1 MPLEQLWTLVLFA
14 FATTFSP
21 GPNNIMLMTSGANV
35 GFWRSL
41 PHMLGVVIGFSL
53 MVILVGLGLTGL
65 FTTYP
70 WLHQALKVTGMLYL
84 AYLAL
89 KIAVSKPKAAGV
101 TYRPMGFWAAAAF
114 QWVNPKGWTM
124 ALTAVSLYNPSATW
138 LALGLIALVFAGIN
152 LPSVCV
158 WTAAGSQLSQLL
170 SQPQWLRRFNLL
182 MAALLLW
189 SIVPLL

>member
-65 FTTYP
+65 FTAYP
-70 WLHQALKVTGMLYL
+70 WLHQVLKVAGMLYL
-84 AYLAL
+84 AYLAV
-89 KIAVSKPKAAGV
+89 KIAFSKPREVGV
-101 TYRPMGFWAAAAF
+101 SYRPMGFWAAAAF

-124 ALTAVSLYNPSATW
+124 ALTAVSLYNPAATW
-138 LALGLIALVFAGIN
+138 LALGLIALVFASIN

-158 WTAAGSQLSQLL
+158 WTAAGSQLSRLL
-170 SQPQWLRRFNLL
+170 SQPHWLRRFNLL
-182 MAALLLW
+182 MAVLLLG
-189 SIVPLL
+189 STLPLL